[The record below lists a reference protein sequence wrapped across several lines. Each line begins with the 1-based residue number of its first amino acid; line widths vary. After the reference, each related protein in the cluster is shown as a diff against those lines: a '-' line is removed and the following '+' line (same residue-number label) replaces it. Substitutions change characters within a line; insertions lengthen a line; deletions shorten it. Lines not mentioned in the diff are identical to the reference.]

1 MAEFVGSVR
10 RVADL
15 MSEIAAASNEQ
26 SQGIGQVNQ
35 SIAEMDDATQLNAA
49 LVEAAAAATAS
60 LQSGGGQAG
69 AGGVGLQA

>member
-15 MSEIAAASNEQ
+15 MSEIAAASNDQ

-35 SIAEMDDATQLNAA
+35 SIAEMDDATQ
-49 LVEAAAAATAS
+49 
-60 LQSGGGQAG
+60 
-69 AGGVGLQA
+69 